1 VLDLKVQGIVA
12 SSDHYPIMLTLDMPT
27 TLSVSSGSVFPSP
40 NLRYDNS
47 KKDSYLAQYVDSD
60 GFFTELGRQL
70 ADVQELSATEGIQL
84 LQDCIMAAAQ
94 NTYQKAKSANY
105 QPKDKP
111 FFDDE
116 CRVALRQYEEAL
128 QDPTSHVAK
137 YFLKHFRAV
146 VRRKKRHYTKHTSA
160 KLMDLAK
167 HSPARFW
174 KRFRKK
180 GKNKRTTCLSSLFY
194 ASG

>member
-1 VLDLKVQGIVA
+1 
-12 SSDHYPIMLTLDMPT
+12 MLTLDMPT
-27 TLSVSSGSVFPSP
+27 TLSVSSGSVFLSP

-105 QPKDKP
+105 QPKDKNA
-111 FFDDE
+111 E
-116 CRVALRQYEEAL
+116 LMMNAELL
-128 QDPTSHVAK
+128 
-137 YFLKHFRAV
+137 LGNM
-146 VRRKKRHYTKHTSA
+146 KRLCKIP
-160 KLMDLAK
+160 LAMWQ
-167 HSPARFW
+167 S
-174 KRFRKK
+174 
-180 GKNKRTTCLSSLFY
+180 TL
-194 ASG
+194 